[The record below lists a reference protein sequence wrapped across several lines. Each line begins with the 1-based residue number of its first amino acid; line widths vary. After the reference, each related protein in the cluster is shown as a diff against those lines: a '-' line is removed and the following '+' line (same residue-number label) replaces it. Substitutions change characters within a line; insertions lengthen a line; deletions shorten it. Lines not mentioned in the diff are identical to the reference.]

1 MAQHH
6 NFKVKNGLDVGNS
19 LTVDS
24 NATITGTLTLGGNT
38 VDSSWVKAR
47 ADSDYIRTA
56 VDSDYIRTAVDSAYV
71 KTVQYLDNESL
82 VFGTG
87 NDFSIRHNGTNNV
100 LSAASGVLSLQPH
113 TTGEVN
119 IWDANDANYLFR
131 ARALQN
137 DVQLYNSGTIRLQTT
152 TTGATVTG
160 EVVADSATISIIS
173 VPDGTSSTNNIRI
186 GSSDDL
192 RLFHNGT
199 NSYVYDNGTGG
210 LHLVSNNVEIRGAD
224 FARKM
229 ISATDQGAVE
239 IYDNNSKKFET
250 TSTGVTVTGTMNA
263 DSSTMTN
270 LTLTGNLQVDGT
282 QTIINSNT
290 LSVNDKNIVL
300 ADSATN
306 AAAADSGGI
315 TLNGANAK
323 ILYRS
328 SGDKWEFNKAPY
340 YNSARLITTDDNLI
354 DSSLTTQLIDS
365 AYVQAR
371 QTEGATRGFA
381 IAMSI
386 AL

>member
-1 MAQHH
+1 MATQS

-47 ADSDYIRTA
+47 ADSDYIK
-56 VDSDYIRTAVDSAYV
+56 TAVDSAYV
-71 KTVQYLDNESL
+71 KTVQYGDNEALTFGDQNGGDLEIVHNGSL
-82 VFGTG
+82 THIRDRGTG
-87 NDFSIRHNGTNNV
+87 ELRLGTNG
-100 LSAASGVLSLQPH
+100 SQ
-113 TTGEVN
+113 
-119 IWDANDANYLFR
+119 
-131 ARALQN
+131 
-137 DVQLYNSGTIRLQTT
+137 
-152 TTGATVTG
+152 
-160 EVVADSATISIIS
+160 
-173 VPDGTSSTNNIRI
+173 IRI
-186 GSSDDL
+186 YDTANARTLAQFLTSGSASL
-192 RLFHNGT
+192 W
-199 NSYVYDNGTGG
+199 Y
-210 LHLVSNNVEIRGAD
+210 
-224 FARKM
+224 
-229 ISATDQGAVE
+229 Q
-239 IYDNNSKKFET
+239 NSKKLET
-250 TSTGVTVTGTMNA
+250 TATGVTVTGTMNA

-290 LSVNDKNIVL
+290 LTVNDKNIVL

-340 YNSARLITTDDNLI
+340 YNSARLITTDDKLI
-354 DSSLTTQLIDS
+354 DSSLTTQLIDSAYIQARDRQRDSGFVTGIIDSAYVLARAPAQDFLDSAEAINLIDS

>member
-1 MAQHH
+1 MATQS

-47 ADSDYIRTA
+47 ADSDYIK
-56 VDSDYIRTAVDSAYV
+56 TAVDSAYV
-71 KTVQYLDNESL
+71 KTVQYGDNEEL
-82 VFGTG
+82 QFG
-87 NDFSIRHNGTNNV
+87 
-100 LSAASGVLSLQPH
+100 AQP
-113 TTGEVN
+113 
-119 IWDANDANYLFR
+119 
-131 ARALQN
+131 
-137 DVQLYNSGTIRLQTT
+137 
-152 TTGATVTG
+152 
-160 EVVADSATISIIS
+160 
-173 VPDGTSSTNNIRI
+173 
-186 GSSDDL
+186 DL
-192 RLFHNGT
+192 RIFHNGT
-199 NSYVYDNGTGG
+199 HSFIRDVGTGQLRLTTNI
-210 LHLVSNNVEIRGAD
+210 LHVTNGANNESQLVANAAGSVDLYYANA
-224 FARKM
+224 
-229 ISATDQGAVE
+229 
-239 IYDNNSKKFET
+239 KKLET
-250 TSTGVTVTGTMNA
+250 TAAGVTVTGTMNA

-290 LSVNDKNIVL
+290 LTVNDKNIVL

-340 YNSARLITTDDNLI
+340 YNSARLITTDDKLI
-354 DSSLTTQLIDS
+354 DSSLTTQLIDSAYIQARDRQRDSGFVTGLIDSAYVLARAPAQDFLDSAEAINLIDS

>member
-1 MAQHH
+1 MATQS

-47 ADSDYIRTA
+47 ADSDYIK
-56 VDSDYIRTAVDSAYV
+56 TAVDSAYV
-71 KTVQYLDNESL
+71 KTVQYGDNDVLSFGDNDDL
-82 VFGTG
+82 QIYHDGTHSYIKDAGTG
-87 NDFSIRHNGTNNV
+87 NLRIPTSRLQVRNAGNNSTLINALEGGKV
-100 LSAASGVLSLQPH
+100 ALFYNSVDTFRTTATGVE
-113 TTGEVN
+113 TTGEMVADSATINGGNINFDSAGNTKRLEITSPLAQNSHILNLTNNSGAIQIGAQNTTYAHFITDRSYFYFDEPIVN
-119 IWDANDANYLFR
+119 GSNQLSSYNNDLLLR
-131 ARALQN
+131 RAL
-137 DVQLYNSGTIRLQTT
+137 VTKLTLTE
-152 TTGATVTG
+152 TGATVTG
-160 EVVADSATISIIS
+160 T
-173 VPDGTSSTNNIRI
+173 
-186 GSSDDL
+186 L
-192 RLFHNGT
+192 
-199 NSYVYDNGTGG
+199 
-210 LHLVSNNVEIRGAD
+210 
-224 FARKM
+224 
-229 ISATDQGAVE
+229 
-239 IYDNNSKKFET
+239 
-250 TSTGVTVTGTMNA
+250 NA

-323 ILYRS
+323 LLYRS

>member
-1 MAQHH
+1 MATQS

-47 ADSDYIRTA
+47 ADSDYIKTA

-71 KTVQYLDNESL
+71 KTVQYSDNDVLSFGDNDDL
-82 VFGTG
+82 QIYHDGTHSYIKDAGTG
-87 NDFSIRHNGTNNV
+87 NLRIPTSRFQVRNAGNNGTLINALDGGKVALFHNGTDTFRTT
-100 LSAASGVLSLQPH
+100 ATGVE
-113 TTGEVN
+113 TTGEM
-119 IWDANDANYLFR
+119 
-131 ARALQN
+131 
-137 DVQLYNSGTIRLQTT
+137 
-152 TTGATVTG
+152 
-160 EVVADSATISIIS
+160 VADSATIGNGINIYSSGAQSYIERNGALNIRGNWIRIQKPLSNEDMIIAK
-173 VPDGTSSTNNIRI
+173 PDGEVE
-186 GSSDDL
+186 L
-192 RLFHNGT
+192 YFNG
-199 NSYVYDNGTGG
+199 NQK
-210 LHLVSNNVEIRGAD
+210 L
-224 FARKM
+224 
-229 ISATDQGAVE
+229 
-239 IYDNNSKKFET
+239 ET
-250 TSTGVTVTGTMNA
+250 TATGVTVTGTMNA

-323 ILYRS
+323 LLYRS